1 MLRFW
6 KYIIFTFL
14 FCSFS
19 FVWAQD
25 DEKELPKPLSRI
37 LIVFDASESM
47 AEHWQSDSKYN
58 IAVNVLS
65 TILDSLQGEEN
76 LEIGLRVY
84 GPKRTPG
91 PDCEDSYLMVPFGA
105 NNIATITS
113 VLEKLSPGGTTPIAF
128 SLEQTVTDFTPCET
142 CRNIVILITDGLEAC
157 EGDPCQVSLELQSRG
172 IFLRPFIVGIG
183 DQLQGYFDCMGNYY
197 NASVEP
203 EFKRVL
209 DDIVATSLSPT
220 SSQINIL
227 NQQEM
232 PVESDIHVIC
242 YDRTTGNARYSFIHT
257 LNEEGLPDTLFIDPL
272 ITYDVVV
279 QTIPPVR
286 KDSVWIEPGKHTPI
300 TIHAPQGYLIFRTE
314 NDQIYPC
321 IIRQRGVGQAI
332 HVQQSN
338 KRERYIAGSYDVTVL
353 TTPRMNYWDVTI
365 GPDQTT
371 LLEIPTPGKALIET
385 GEEVVGCL
393 YMDQSGEMLWICNLR
408 GDTFP
413 EEFGLQPGNYYVVYR
428 SKTSTRL
435 SDSRQKQFRVK
446 SGERVEVVL

>member
-1 MLRFW
+1 M
-6 KYIIFTFL
+6 KKIIGFVISMF
-14 FCSFS
+14 FS
-19 FVWAQD
+19 VTLICQPIMNP
-25 DEKELPKPLSRI
+25 DEEELLSRI

-47 AEHWQSDSKYN
+47 TEHWQSDSKYN

-76 LEIGLRVY
+76 LEIGLRIY

-105 NNIATITS
+105 DNISTITS
-113 VLEKLSPGGTTPIAF
+113 VLEKLSPRGTTPIAF

-183 DQLQGYFDCMGNYY
+183 DQLKGYFDCMGNYY

-227 NQQEM
+227 NQHEM
-232 PVESDIHVIC
+232 PVESDVHVIF

-257 LNEEGLPDTLFIDPL
+257 LNEKGLPDTLFIDPL

-279 QTIPPVR
+279 QTIPPVH

-300 TIHAPQGYLIFRTE
+300 NVHAPQGYLIFKTE
-314 NDQIYPC
+314 SDQTYPC

-371 LLEIPTPGKALIET
+371 LLEIPIPGKVLIET

-408 GDTFP
+408 GDTIP
-413 EEFGLQPGNYYVVYR
+413 EKFDLQPGNYYVVYR
-428 SKTSTRL
+428 SKTSNRL
-435 SDSRQKQFRVK
+435 SDSRQMQFIVE
-446 SGERVEVVL
+446 SGGQVEVAL